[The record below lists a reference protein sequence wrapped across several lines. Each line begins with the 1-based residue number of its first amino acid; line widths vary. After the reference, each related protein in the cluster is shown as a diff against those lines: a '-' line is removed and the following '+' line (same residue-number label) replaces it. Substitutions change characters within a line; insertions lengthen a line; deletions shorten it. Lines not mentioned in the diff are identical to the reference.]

1 MDRIASPHDT
11 FFRES
16 FTRSEVARDFL
27 RCQLPAALLAELDLT
42 TLTIGEDS
50 YVASDLRT
58 AYSDLVYRVAYRG
71 EALNV
76 YLLFEHKSWAEHWT
90 ALQLLRY
97 IAAEGEQYRKQHPK
111 THHLP
116 PVLPLVIYH
125 GERPW
130 QAPAAFQD
138 LVKPLP
144 DSLAPFVPSFGYQLV
159 DLSGPTNAEIKGRVL
174 TRLVQLAMRWVFD
187 AQPVARL
194 RELLALIDL
203 TTAALDSTGLGGDSG
218 LGSTLG
224 FGGNGPGFGEV
235 PDPLATICAQVGFLH
250 MLAASDR

>member
-42 TLTIGEDS
+42 TLTIGKDS

-111 THHLP
+111 TRHLP

-130 QAPAAFQD
+130 QAPAAS
-138 LVKPLP
+138 KTWSSRCRTAWCPSCRASATSWWICP
-144 DSLAPFVPSFGYQLV
+144 AP
-159 DLSGPTNAEIKGRVL
+159 PTPRSRAG
-174 TRLVQLAMRWVFD
+174 
-187 AQPVARL
+187 
-194 RELLALIDL
+194 
-203 TTAALDSTGLGGDSG
+203 
-218 LGSTLG
+218 
-224 FGGNGPGFGEV
+224 
-235 PDPLATICAQVGFLH
+235 C
-250 MLAASDR
+250 